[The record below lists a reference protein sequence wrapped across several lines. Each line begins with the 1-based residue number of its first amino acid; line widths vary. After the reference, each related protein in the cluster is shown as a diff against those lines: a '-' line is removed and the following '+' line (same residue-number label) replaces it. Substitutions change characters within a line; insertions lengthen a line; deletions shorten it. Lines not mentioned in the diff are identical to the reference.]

1 MGLLDSILSA
11 VSGTQ
16 KAAGGDEGNQ
26 LLGVLSGFLA
36 QSGGLQGLPTNF
48 PRAAR
53 ATHSRRGLAWVKIS
67 QFPAIKFR
75 KPSVP
80 IKFVRLQVE
89 WEWIPI

>member
-48 PRAAR
+48 PERPG
-53 ATHSRRGLAWVKIS
+53 RRILVVGWHG
-67 QFPAIKFR
+67 
-75 KPSVP
+75 
-80 IKFVRLQVE
+80 
-89 WEWIPI
+89 